1 MQRPWPHDVWALSNG
16 RHGVP
21 GIGVGMMDV
30 MTQRADIDAAVS
42 GKTVC
47 TIFGEAAQKW
57 ADLPALRWKR
67 DGEWQ
72 SLDWKGYRAE
82 VAAVATA
89 LKALGFGPG
98 QFGLIM
104 ARNIPEHVIADLG
117 IVHAGGAAV
126 SVYNTLAPEQVEY
139 LANHSEA
146 SVAFVEDEA
155 FLAKFLQ
162 IRSSTPKLRHLILI
176 RGEAPEG
183 VLSWNS
189 VVATGRAAY
198 ESDPPAF
205 EAAARAVGPEDTV
218 GLIYTSGTTGPPK
231 GVVYSHNN
239 IVWTLESARRVL
251 ELHNE
256 TLISYLPLAHVAERF
271 TSQWG
276 SIYNGHEVFL
286 CPDAAE
292 LLPYLLEAKPTAFV
306 GVPRVWEK
314 LMAGIN
320 AGIGAEPDEA
330 KRQMAQGALA
340 ASMQAYRLRREGQAV
355 PAELGAVVERAQ
367 PLFMLLRSKVGLD
380 RCHLAVTSTA
390 PCRPEVHE
398 FWAALGMPLYEV
410 WGMSELTGPATAVPH
425 SEHKAP
431 SIGRAIAGVEV
442 KLAEDG
448 EILVRGGNVMIG
460 YYRDPEKT
468 AETIDSDGWVHSGD
482 IGQLDADGQFR
493 IVDRKKELIISSAG
507 KNISPLNLEALAK
520 SSPIIGQAVAIG
532 DGRQFISVLL
542 VLDPQVAPAWAKAHG
557 IPAGSLAE
565 LADNPAVVDEV
576 RRALTQANTHVSRV
590 EQFKRFTILGTEWS
604 PESEELTPTMKLKRR
619 VIHSKYQ
626 PQIDAMYANPPGGH
640 SVDPAREGAEA
651 AAV

>member
-1 MQRPWPHDVWALSNG
+1 
-16 RHGVP
+16 
-21 GIGVGMMDV
+21 MDV

-47 TIFGEAAQKW
+47 TIFADAVKEWG
-57 ADLPALRWKR
+57 DLPALRWKR
-67 DGEWQ
+67 DGEWK
-72 SLDWKGYRAE
+72 SLDWRGYRSE
-82 VAAVATA
+82 VAAVAMA
-89 LKALGFGPG
+89 LKGLGFGPG

-104 ARNIPEHVIADLG
+104 ARNVPEHVIADLG

-146 SVAFVEDEA
+146 TVAFVEDEA

-162 IRSSTPKLRHLILI
+162 IRASTPKLRHLILI
-176 RGEAPEG
+176 RGDAPEG
-183 VLSWNS
+183 VLSWDS
-189 VVATGRAAY
+189 VVAEGRAVF
-198 ESDPPAF
+198 ERDPAAF

-256 TLISYLPLAHVAERF
+256 TLVSYLPLAHVAERF

-276 SIYNGHEVFL
+276 SIYNGHQVYL
-286 CPDAAE
+286 CPDVSE

-320 AGIGAEPDEA
+320 AGLGAEPDET

-340 ASMQAYRLRREGQAV
+340 ASMQAYRLKRDGQPV
-355 PAELGAVVERAQ
+355 PEELASVVDRAQ
-367 PLFMLLRSKVGLD
+367 PLFMLLRSKIGLE

-410 WGMSELTGPATAVPH
+410 WGMSELTGPATTVPINDH
-425 SEHKAP
+425 RAP
-431 SIGRAIAGVEV
+431 SVGVPMPGVEAR
-442 KLAEDG
+442 LGEDG
-448 EILVRGGNVMIG
+448 ELLIRGGNVMVG

-468 AETIDSDGWVHSGD
+468 AEAIDSDGWVHSGD
-482 IGQLDADGQFR
+482 IAQLGPDGHYR
-493 IVDRKKELIISSAG
+493 IVDRKKELIITSSG
-507 KNISPLNLEALAK
+507 KNISPANLEAVAK

-532 DGRQFISVLL
+532 DGHSFITVLV
-542 VLDPQVAPAWAKAHG
+542 VLDPQVAPMWAKAHG
-557 IPAGSLAE
+557 IASSSMSE
-565 LADNPAVVDEV
+565 LVEHPSTIAEV
-576 RRALTQANTHVSRV
+576 RRALTVANTHLSRI
-590 EQFKRFTILGTEWS
+590 EQFKRFTILPDEWS

-619 VIHSKYQ
+619 VINTKYKTQ
-626 PQIDAMYANPPGGH
+626 VDAMYGDPPGGH
-640 SVDPAREGAEA
+640 SVEA
-651 AAV
+651 DHNGSVATG

>member
-1 MQRPWPHDVWALSNG
+1 
-16 RHGVP
+16 
-21 GIGVGMMDV
+21 MDV

-47 TIFGEAAQKW
+47 TIFGEAAKKW

-82 VAAVATA
+82 VAAVAMA
-89 LKALGFGPG
+89 LRALGFGPG

-104 ARNIPEHVIADLG
+104 ARNVPEHVIADLG

-146 SVAFVEDEA
+146 TVAFVEDEA

-183 VLSWNS
+183 VLSWDS
-189 VVATGRAAY
+189 LVTEGRAAY
-198 ESDPPAF
+198 ERDPAAF
-205 EAAARAVGPEDTV
+205 EAGVRAVGPEDTV

-256 TLISYLPLAHVAERF
+256 KLVSYLPLAHVAERF

-276 SIYNGHEVFL
+276 SIYNGHEVYL
-286 CPDAAE
+286 CPDVAE
-292 LLPYLLEAKPTAFV
+292 LLPYLLEARPTAFV

-320 AGIGAEPDEA
+320 AGLGAEPDEA

-340 ASMQAYRLRREGQAV
+340 ASMQAYRLRRDGQPV
-355 PAELGAVVERAQ
+355 PPELAAVVERAQ

-380 RCHLAVTSTA
+380 RCHLAITSTA

-410 WGMSELTGPATAVPH
+410 WGMSELTGPATTVPINDH
-425 SEHKAP
+425 RAP
-431 SIGRAIAGVEV
+431 SVGVPMPGVEAR
-442 KLAEDG
+442 LGEDG
-448 EILVRGGNVMIG
+448 ELLIRGGNVMVG

-468 AETIDSDGWVHSGD
+468 AEAIDSDGWVHSGD
-482 IGQLDADGQFR
+482 IAELGPGGHYR
-493 IVDRKKELIISSAG
+493 IVDRKKELIITSSG
-507 KNISPLNLEALAK
+507 KNISPANLEAVAK

-532 DGRQFISVLL
+532 DGHSYTTVLV
-542 VLDPQVAPAWAKAHG
+542 VLDPQVAPMWAKAHG
-557 IPAGSLAE
+557 ITSPSLAE
-565 LADNPAVVDEV
+565 IAEHPSTIAEV
-576 RRALTQANTHVSRV
+576 RRALTVANTHLSRI
-590 EQFKRFTILGTEWS
+590 EQFKRFTILPNEWS

-619 VIHSKYQ
+619 VIHAKYKDQ
-626 PQIDAMYANPPGGH
+626 VDAMYADPPGGH
-640 SVDPAREGAEA
+640 SVEAEHNGSVA
-651 AAV
+651 KG

>member
-1 MQRPWPHDVWALSNG
+1 
-16 RHGVP
+16 
-21 GIGVGMMDV
+21 MDV

-47 TIFGEAAQKW
+47 TIFGEAAKKW
-57 ADLPALRWKR
+57 AELPALRWKR

-82 VAAVATA
+82 VAAVTMA
-89 LKALGFGPG
+89 LKGLGFGPG

-104 ARNIPEHVIADLG
+104 ARNVPEHVIADLG

-146 SVAFVEDEA
+146 TVAFVEDEA
-155 FLAKFLQ
+155 FLAKFLE
-162 IRSSTPKLRHLILI
+162 IRPSTPKLRHLILI

-183 VLSWNS
+183 VLSWDS
-189 VVATGRAAY
+189 LVAEGRAAY
-198 ESDPPAF
+198 GRDPASF
-205 EAAARAVGPEDTV
+205 EAGARAVGPEDTV

-239 IVWTLESARRVL
+239 VVWTLESARRVL

-256 TLISYLPLAHVAERF
+256 TLVSYLPLAHVAERF

-276 SIYNGHEVFL
+276 SIYNGHEVYL
-286 CPDAAE
+286 CPDVSE

-320 AGIGAEPDEA
+320 AGLGAEPDEA
-330 KRQMAQGALA
+330 KRQMAQGAVA
-340 ASMQAYRLRREGQAV
+340 ASIQAYKLRRDGRPV
-355 PAELGAVVERAQ
+355 PAELAAVVERAQ

-380 RCHLAVTSTA
+380 RCHLAITSTA

-410 WGMSELTGPATAVPH
+410 WGMSELTGPATTVPINDH
-425 SEHKAP
+425 RAP
-431 SIGRAIAGVEV
+431 SVGVPMPGVEAR
-442 KLAEDG
+442 LGEDG
-448 EILVRGGNVMIG
+448 ELLIRGGNVMVG
-460 YYRDPEKT
+460 YYRDPVKT
-468 AETIDSDGWVHSGD
+468 AEAIDSDGWVHSGD
-482 IGQLDADGQFR
+482 IAQLGPDGHYR
-493 IVDRKKELIISSAG
+493 IVDRKKELIITSSG
-507 KNISPLNLEALAK
+507 KNISPANLEAVAK

-532 DGRQFISVLL
+532 DGHSYITVLV
-542 VLDPQVAPAWAKAHG
+542 VLDPQVAPIWGKAHG
-557 IPAGSLAE
+557 ITSSSMAE
-565 LADNPAVVDEV
+565 LVEHPATIAEV
-576 RRALTQANTHVSRV
+576 RRALTVANTHLSRI
-590 EQFKRFTILGTEWS
+590 EQFKRFTILPAEWS

-619 VIHSKYQ
+619 VIHAKYKDQ
-626 PQIDAMYANPPGGH
+626 VEAMYAEPPGGH
-640 SVDPAREGAEA
+640 AVDADHNGSVATG
-651 AAV
+651 